1 MKPTRG
7 RRRAGGA
14 LRFAAATLAMTLA
27 GGGALFVAPTAAYAD
42 TVAQGQKWYL
52 DLLKISEAHK
62 ISTGKGV
69 TVGVVDSGVD
79 ASHPDLAGQVLAG
92 AGTSG
97 LASDGLSD
105 LDGHGT
111 GIAAI
116 IAGKG
121 GGANHVLGIAPG
133 AKILPYAA
141 LDASGKAVGTGS
153 VDGIRWAADKGVKVL
168 NLSYGAAGEPT
179 AAEVEAIN
187 YALGKD
193 VVVIAGAGNISAG
206 DTEVISPAKIRGVVG
221 VTGIGTDGNF
231 WAAGSVQGRGAV
243 LSAPGQKV
251 ISAGA
256 PSAGKT
262 PYITTDGTSSSAAI
276 VSGIAALVRAKY
288 PDMDANN
295 VINRLI
301 KTADDKGAKGWD
313 GQYGDGI
320 VDPVA
325 ALTADVPTVDRNPL
339 LPKGDGGAAASQAP
353 AQGQPADKEDGG
365 LGVSLEGD
373 PMPLYIVGG
382 LLVVLVIFVVVM
394 VAVRSGRKKTPSPAF
409 AQQGYPQQGYPP
421 QQQGYGPP
429 PQQGYPQQQGF
440 PPPQGGYPPAPGPQY
455 PPPPGG
461 QPPYP
466 GNR

>member
-1 MKPTRG
+1 M
-7 RRRAGGA
+7 
-14 LRFAAATLAMTLA
+14 RFAAATLAMTLA

-69 TVGVVDSGVD
+69 TVGLVDSGVEG
-79 ASHPDLAGQVLAG
+79 SHPDLAGQVLPGSGAPGFAG
-92 AGTSG
+92 
-97 LASDGLSD
+97 DGLSD
-105 LDGHGT
+105 PSGHGT
-111 GIAAI
+111 GMAAI

-133 AKILPYAA
+133 VKILPYAA
-141 LDASGKAVGTGS
+141 SGADDRTKADASAA
-153 VDGIRWAADKGVKVL
+153 GIRWAADQGVKVL
-168 NLSYGAAGEPT
+168 NLSFGSDAEP
-179 AAEVEAIN
+179 APAEIEAVD
-187 YALGKD
+187 YALSKD
-193 VVVIAGAGNISAG
+193 VVVIAAAGNLSEG
-206 DTEVISPAKIRGVVG
+206 DTKVISPAKIRGVIG

-243 LSAPGQKV
+243 VSAPAQKI

-256 PSAGKT
+256 AAAGS
-262 PYITTDGTSSSAAI
+262 PYITTDGTSSATAI
-276 VSGIAALVRAKY
+276 VSGVAALIRAKY

-301 KTADDKGAKGWD
+301 ATADDKGDKGWD

-320 VDPVA
+320 INPVA
-325 ALTADVPTVDRNPL
+325 ALTEDVPTVDRNPL
-339 LPKGDGGAAASQAP
+339 LPKDGNGGAAATPPP
-353 AQGQPADKEDGG
+353 AQGQPGGEEDGG

-373 PMPLYIVGG
+373 PMPLYIAGG
-382 LLVVLVIFVVVM
+382 VLAVLIIFVVVM
-394 VAVRSGRKKTPSPAF
+394 VAARSGRKKTPAPAF

-421 QQQGYGPP
+421 QQQGYVPP
-429 PQQGYPQQQGF
+429 PQQQGYPPQQGF
-440 PPPQGGYPPAPGPQY
+440 PPPPQGGYPPPAPGPQY
-455 PPPPGG
+455 PPPHGG

-466 GNR
+466 PQR